1 MKAEHKAYLAL
12 IVAMLCWSTSGIAIK
27 QALLVFTPL
36 TLIVCRFTLSVSLM
50 FLIGKLAGIFAKNAT
65 QPENLENNPA
75 GFGATS
81 DNSLSGFQEASG
93 EAYHTNP
100 AGFGANPDNIGEAYH
115 TSPDSLAGPN
125 QPFISTSSGET
136 PTSQPSATP
145 NNPEAAYQTPSE
157 NPAKASNPL
166 AFFALTPLA
175 KHDIPLFLIAGFLQ
189 PFLYYLAETYAYQL
203 LSSPTIAEALLST
216 SPLLSPIFAFI
227 AIRERL
233 SRQTLIGIL
242 VSTLGMLLI
251 TLQFTDSF
259 SLGNPWGI
267 LLAFVAVTVAIFYT
281 IYLKKI
287 PERYNSLS
295 IVFYVQLFALL
306 FFLITWLLQ
315 GGIHQAQALTQANP
329 QALHKAFAMATY
341 LAVFSSIIAFVL
353 FCYAVRIVGVNKANA
368 FNNVRPVFTALIMLL
383 FFGEMLPIAKWIG
396 ILLVVGGLFYSS
408 KQT

>member
-50 FLIGKLAGIFAKNAT
+50 FLIGKLAGFFAKNAT
-65 QPENLENNPA
+65 QPESLENNPA
-75 GFGATS
+75 GFGE
-81 DNSLSGFQEASG
+81 N
-93 EAYHTNP
+93 
-100 AGFGANPDNIGEAYH
+100 
-115 TSPDSLAGPN
+115 PN
-125 QPFISTSSGET
+125 QPFISTSAGET
-136 PTSQPSATP
+136 PTSQPFATS
-145 NNPEAAYQTPSE
+145 NNPESASGEAYHATPE
-157 NPAKASNPL
+157 KASNPL
-166 AFFALTPLA
+166 SFFALTPLA

-242 VSTLGMLLI
+242 VSTFGMLLI
-251 TLQFTDSF
+251 TVQFTDSF

-315 GGIHQAQALTQANP
+315 GGLHQAQALTQANP

-396 ILLVVGGLFYSS
+396 ILLVVAGLFYSS

>member
-65 QPENLENNPA
+65 QPESLENNPA

-81 DNSLSGFQEASG
+81 NNPASDFQEVS
-93 EAYHTNP
+93 
-100 AGFGANPDNIGEAYH
+100 GEAYH
-115 TSPDSLAGPN
+115 TSPEDLACPN
-125 QPFISTSSGET
+125 QPFISTSAGET
-136 PTSQPSATP
+136 PTSQPSATF
-145 NNPEAAYQTPSE
+145 NNPEAASGEAYHAT
-157 NPAKASNPL
+157 PAKASNPL
-166 AFFALTPLA
+166 SFFALTPLA

-242 VSTLGMLLI
+242 VSTFGMLLI

-315 GGIHQAQALTQANP
+315 GGIHQAQALTQTNP

>member
-189 PFLYYLAETYAYQL
+189 PFLYYLDAPRLPPRRDLRLPTPLVSYHRRSPPEHQSAPIAHLRLHRYTRTPQSPDPHRHPRLHTRYAPHHLAVHRLLLAGQPVGYLARFRRRHRGNFLHHLPQEDSRTLQLPLHRLLRATIRLALLPHHVAPTRRHSPSPSPHPSQPTSPPQGLRYGYL
-203 LSSPTIAEALLST
+203 LS
-216 SPLLSPIFAFI
+216 
-227 AIRERL
+227 R
-233 SRQTLIGIL
+233 
-242 VSTLGMLLI
+242 LLI
-251 TLQFTDSF
+251 HHRLRTL
-259 SLGNPWGI
+259 
-267 LLAFVAVTVAIFYT
+267 LLRRTHC
-281 IYLKKI
+281 
-287 PERYNSLS
+287 RS
-295 IVFYVQLFALL
+295 Q
-306 FFLITWLLQ
+306 
-315 GGIHQAQALTQANP
+315 
-329 QALHKAFAMATY
+329 
-341 LAVFSSIIAFVL
+341 
-353 FCYAVRIVGVNKANA
+353 
-368 FNNVRPVFTALIMLL
+368 
-383 FFGEMLPIAKWIG
+383 
-396 ILLVVGGLFYSS
+396 
-408 KQT
+408 

>member
-50 FLIGKLAGIFAKNAT
+50 FLIGKLAGFFAKPST
-65 QPENLENNPA
+65 LPESLANNPA
-75 GFGATS
+75 GFGT
-81 DNSLSGFQEASG
+81 
-93 EAYHTNP
+93 
-100 AGFGANPDNIGEAYH
+100 NPDNIGEAYH
-115 TSPDSLAGPN
+115 TSPDSLAGHD

-136 PTSQPSATP
+136 PTSQPFATS
-145 NNPEAAYQTPSE
+145 NNSEEAYQTPSE
-157 NPAKASNPL
+157 NSAKASSPL

-329 QALHKAFAMATY
+329 QALHKAFAMAIY

-396 ILLVVGGLFYSS
+396 ILLVT
-408 KQT
+408 QTATKKICKKILANKKNSYIFA